1 MQKFIAWME
10 EHFIPIAAKIGA
22 VKELGAIRDGFV
34 GIIPI
39 IMAGAFAI
47 LINNFAWS
55 GYQHFMVNIFGH
67 DWKNWGGAIWNGS
80 YAIMSLL
87 VSFTI
92 AYNLAKSRGK
102 DGLAAGVVSVST
114 FIIFFGNLAKT
125 TPYLGTNGLLLAIA
139 VALIVGDLMC
149 WLMGNPR
156 LVMKMPPGVPPAVAR
171 SFASL
176 FPAIIIMVI
185 GATIEILFKLVSTQ
199 SLPEFIYHIIQA
211 PLQGVVGSLG
221 GVLVLIAVIQI
232 LWFFG
237 LHGSNMMLPI
247 VNGVLLPL
255 TIDNMHNVAK
265 GLKPLYI
272 VNDQFLN
279 SFVFLGG
286 AGATLTLIA
295 AIFIVNKGR
304 KKKSEV
310 QLTIAG
316 ISAAPGI
323 FNINEPII
331 FGMPIC
337 LDPVYLIP
345 FLFVPLLNAV
355 VAYFAMLWHL
365 VPYVQL
371 EVSWT
376 LPPILSGALATNS
389 WQGAVLS
396 IILLVVDTLIYIP
409 FVAMGADRDVKNMEA
424 AIAEEQAAAEAKANE
439 SK

>member
-1 MQKFIAWME
+1 MKKFIEWME

-22 VKELGAIRDGFV
+22 IKELGAIRDGFV

-47 LINNFAWS
+47 LINNFAWE
-55 GYQHFMVNIFGH
+55 GYQHFMTNIFGH
-67 DWKNWGGAIWNGS
+67 DWKAWGGAIWNGS

-102 DGLAAGVVSVST
+102 DGLAAGVVSVAV
-114 FIIFFGNLAKT
+114 FIIFFNDLSKT
-125 TPYLGTNGLLLAIA
+125 SSYLGTNGLLLAII
-139 VALIVGDLMC
+139 VALLVGDLMC
-149 WLMGNPR
+149 WLLGNPK

-176 FPAIIIMVI
+176 FPAIILMVI
-185 GATIEILFKLVSTQ
+185 AASIDRLFAMVSMQTI
-199 SLPEFIYHIIQA
+199 PEFIYHIIQA

-255 TIDNMHNVAK
+255 TIDNMHRVAD

-286 AGATLTLIA
+286 AGATITLIA

-331 FGMPIC
+331 FGMPVC
-337 LDPVYLIP
+337 LDPIYLIP
-345 FLFVPLLNAV
+345 FLFVPLLNAL
-355 VAYFAMLWHL
+355 VAYFAMLWHF

-409 FVAMGADRDVKNMEA
+409 FVAIAADRDVKNMEA
-424 AIAEEQAAAEAKANE
+424 AIAAEQAAAEENNN
-439 SK
+439 